1 MGPRNGLTIDRID
14 NDGDYEPGNCR
25 WATMKEQSN
34 NRGGYNYRP
43 EDDQKIREALARG
56 YSYRKT
62 AEYVGKSFQSVS
74 GRIYRLG
81 LQSRSRVVGSP
92 PDERGEA

>member
-34 NRGGYNYRP
+34 NRGGYNYSP

-56 YSYRKT
+56 YSYRQT

-81 LQSRSRVVGSP
+81 LHAGRRTVQESVEEQS
-92 PDERGEA
+92 